1 MQTNRT
7 EMEDSL
13 FREKAINKISSPED
27 LSNYLH
33 VTRPSVW
40 LMLVAVI
47 LMLGGM
53 LVWSS
58 VAGID
63 SFATGTAE
71 VTDGTMHIHF
81 DNEQIAEN
89 VVGGMLTEE
98 EALEKALKHVE
109 LKKDQL
115 DLVKKVELDYED
127 GRKVY
132 EVEFIKGGVEYE
144 FDVDAKTGAILDFEK
159 DLDD

>member
-1 MQTNRT
+1 MT

-58 VAGID
+58 
-63 SFATGTAE
+63 
-71 VTDGTMHIHF
+71 IH
-81 DNEQIAEN
+81 DKEEKSMADVKKVSDDMLEN

>member
-1 MQTNRT
+1 MT

-89 VVGGMLTEE
+89 VECGMSVITGESE
-98 EALEKALKHVE
+98 SRISNIGTDEKGVLFAVAPT
-109 LKKDQL
+109 
-115 DLVKKVELDYED
+115 DLAD
-127 GRKVY
+127 GSYTVRVIFKQTRVISLL
-132 EVEFIKGGVEYE
+132 FN
-144 FDVDAKTGAILDFEK
+144 
-159 DLDD
+159 

>member
-1 MQTNRT
+1 MA
-7 EMEDSL
+7 DVKKVS
-13 FREKAINKISSPED
+13 D
-27 LSNYLH
+27 D
-33 VTRPSVW
+33 
-40 LMLVAVI
+40 ML
-47 LMLGGM
+47 
-53 LVWSS
+53 
-58 VAGID
+58 
-63 SFATGTAE
+63 
-71 VTDGTMHIHF
+71 
-81 DNEQIAEN
+81 EN

>member
-1 MQTNRT
+1 
-7 EMEDSL
+7 
-13 FREKAINKISSPED
+13 
-27 LSNYLH
+27 
-33 VTRPSVW
+33 
-40 LMLVAVI
+40 
-47 LMLGGM
+47 
-53 LVWSS
+53 
-58 VAGID
+58 
-63 SFATGTAE
+63 
-71 VTDGTMHIHF
+71 MHIHF